1 MQYEY
6 DTAVEELKTGREGLA
21 QYRALVERVSRQII
35 NDKAHNSNLNAKI
48 KAYLQAGD
56 RESASGFA
64 LELKKS
70 IEQQAENEGQLQM
83 HEQSYENHLMK
94 IKHAGKKL
102 SELRE
107 KIAKYD
113 AELKMSRA
121 EAEMAELANSFNLD
135 VTTDFGQIEQMVQD
149 KISLN
154 RAKARVATDLSGD
167 GVEDLKREQVIEKTL
182 AENALKDFEMG
193 LLTAQ
198 VVDPQRLESPSES

>member
-1 MQYEY
+1 
-6 DTAVEELKTGREGLA
+6 
-21 QYRALVERVSRQII
+21 
-35 NDKAHNSNLNAKI
+35 
-48 KAYLQAGD
+48 
-56 RESASGFA
+56 
-64 LELKKS
+64 
-70 IEQQAENEGQLQM
+70 M

-107 KIAKYD
+107 KIARYD

-135 VTTDFGQIEQMVQD
+135 VTTDFGQIEHMVQD

-167 GVEDLKREQVIEKTL
+167 GVEDVKREQVIEKTL

-193 LLTAQ
+193 LLTTQ